1 MFSQGKNAANP
12 FGLASILTQ
21 AGRKTICKKHD
32 LDNSFHPYLVF
43 TDERMY
49 HYANAFVYF
58 LEQTTPIFCLHLG
71 QIKTKST
78 SPKSVSLCNKTRED
92 CFFISE
98 LGANNIRLQLQTGF
112 GQSKEGRLLLEL
124 SRPTFTQTTPD
135 FFENN
140 NTKRTKNKCSVC
152 K

>member
-1 MFSQGKNAANP
+1 
-12 FGLASILTQ
+12 
-21 AGRKTICKKHD
+21 
-32 LDNSFHPYLVF
+32 
-43 TDERMY
+43 MY
-49 HYANAFVYF
+49 HYANAFEYF

-92 CFFISE
+92 WFFISE
-98 LGANNIRLQLQTGF
+98 LGANNIRLQSQTGF
-112 GQSKEGRLLLEL
+112 GQSKEGRLLLAF

-140 NTKRTKNKCSVC
+140 NAKRTKNKCSVC
-152 K
+152 E